1 MKNETGSKVI
11 TEFLALSPK
20 SYAYKYSGKETK
32 KAKGVAL
39 SVSEKQW
46 ILTTIIEF
54 LSLTTRKQD
63 QFMESG
69 PSTSKFFQRAKIR
82 SF

>member
-20 SYAYKYSGKETK
+20 SYAYKYAEKETK

-39 SVSEKQW
+39 SVSEKNYG
-46 ILTTIIEF
+46 LHR
-54 LSLTTRKQD
+54 LS
-63 QFMESG
+63 
-69 PSTSKFFQRAKIR
+69 
-82 SF
+82 

>member
-1 MKNETGSKVI
+1 MKNETGSKEI

-39 SVSEKQW
+39 AVSEKQW
-46 ILTTIIEF
+46 TSTTIIGF
-54 LSLTTRKQD
+54 LSLTTHKQD
-63 QFMESG
+63 RFMGFEVL
-69 PSTSKFFQRAKIR
+69 TSKFFQHVKTK